1 MDIKRVFYAGLFVAV
16 VFLVGSCASP
26 AKYTYD
32 EIRHF
37 PIDVQE
43 RIMKGEISIG
53 MTPQQ
58 VRYAW
63 GSPNIIRRLEPLEGK
78 DRQEWIYTTLGLVE
92 SRRLLFIDGKLTYII
107 PEAEKKIEKPE
118 ESEKK

>member
-1 MDIKRVFYAGLFVAV
+1 MGIKRVFYADLFAAV

-26 AKYTYD
+26 VKYTYD

-43 RIMKGEISIG
+43 RIMKGEISVG

-78 DRQEWIYTTLGLVE
+78 ERQEWIYTTLGLVE